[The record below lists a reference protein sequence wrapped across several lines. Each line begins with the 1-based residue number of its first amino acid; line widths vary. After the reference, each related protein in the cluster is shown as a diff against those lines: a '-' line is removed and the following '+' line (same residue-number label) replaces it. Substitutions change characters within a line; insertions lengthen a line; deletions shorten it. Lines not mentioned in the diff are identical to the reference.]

1 MRLRE
6 YFKPLPQPD
15 RSQERLA
22 ERSRPQSGLPEKAS
36 LLHGCAVKKLTSLAA
51 VGRFLSTYR
60 LQANKY
66 HTAICCGNHRPE
78 PFGVSGHAPSPPEKP
93 EDSSSPSLTVGQHCS
108 TVAAMGVL
116 GPNPSP
122 TTRKGHVMN
131 RKTYGA
137 HCSGWQHSPDERR
150 HRHEN
155 TKTITCLTLAA
166 TGFLI
171 LSLQPYA
178 GPWSILAGFMC
189 CSPVMLSFALSKG
202 TQK

>member
-1 MRLRE
+1 M
-6 YFKPLPQPD
+6 
-15 RSQERLA
+15 
-22 ERSRPQSGLPEKAS
+22 
-36 LLHGCAVKKLTSLAA
+36 
-51 VGRFLSTYR
+51 GRFLSTYR

-66 HTAICCGNHRPE
+66 HTAIYCGNHRPE
-78 PFGVSGHAPSPPEKP
+78 PFGVSGHAPPPPGKTRGLVI
-93 EDSSSPSLTVGQHCS
+93 SISHSWSTLQHS
-108 TVAAMGVL
+108 GGKGVL

-122 TTRKGHVMN
+122 ATRKGHVMN

>member
-1 MRLRE
+1 M
-6 YFKPLPQPD
+6 PQW
-15 RSQERLA
+15 
-22 ERSRPQSGLPEKAS
+22 
-36 LLHGCAVKKLTSLAA
+36 V
-51 VGRFLSTYR
+51 VFLSTYR

-78 PFGVSGHAPSPPEKP
+78 PFGVSGHAPSPPHHRTRH
-93 EDSSSPSLTVGQHCS
+93 PSLRNQKHG
-108 TVAAMGVL
+108 GGKDVL
-116 GPNPSP
+116 GSNPSP
-122 TTRKGHVMN
+122 ATRKGHVMN

>member
-1 MRLRE
+1 MPQWVVFYPPIDYRQINTILRSAAATIGRN
-6 YFKPLPQPD
+6 P
-15 RSQERLA
+15 
-22 ERSRPQSGLPEKAS
+22 SGCLD
-36 LLHGCAVKKLTSLAA
+36 T
-51 VGRFLSTYR
+51 
-60 LQANKY
+60 
-66 HTAICCGNHRPE
+66 HR
-78 PFGVSGHAPSPPEKP
+78 HHREKP

-108 TVAAMGVL
+108 TVAAMDVL
-116 GPNPSP
+116 GSNPSP
-122 TTRKGHVMN
+122 ATRKGHVMN

-137 HCSGWQHSPDERR
+137 HCSGWQHSMDERR
-150 HRHEN
+150 RRHEN

>member
-1 MRLRE
+1 
-6 YFKPLPQPD
+6 
-15 RSQERLA
+15 
-22 ERSRPQSGLPEKAS
+22 
-36 LLHGCAVKKLTSLAA
+36 
-51 VGRFLSTYR
+51 
-60 LQANKY
+60 
-66 HTAICCGNHRPE
+66 
-78 PFGVSGHAPSPPEKP
+78 
-93 EDSSSPSLTVGQHCS
+93 
-108 TVAAMGVL
+108 
-116 GPNPSP
+116 
-122 TTRKGHVMN
+122 MN

-189 CSPVMLSFALSKG
+189 WSPVMLSFALSKG

>member
-78 PFGVSGHAPSPPEKP
+78 PFGVSGHAPSSPHHRTRH
-93 EDSSSPSLTVGQHCS
+93 PSLTVGQHCN
-108 TVAAMGVL
+108 TVTARTFSVRIRAR
-116 GPNPSP
+116 PRK
-122 TTRKGHVMN
+122 RKGHVMN

-150 HRHEN
+150 RRHEN

>member
-1 MRLRE
+1 M
-6 YFKPLPQPD
+6 
-15 RSQERLA
+15 
-22 ERSRPQSGLPEKAS
+22 
-36 LLHGCAVKKLTSLAA
+36 
-51 VGRFLSTYR
+51 GRFLSTYR

-78 PFGVSGHAPSPPEKP
+78 PFGVSGHAPPPPGKTRGLVI
-93 EDSSSPSLTVGQHCS
+93 SISHSWSTLQHS
-108 TVAAMGVL
+108 GGKGVL
-116 GPNPSP
+116 GSNPSP
-122 TTRKGHVMN
+122 ATRKGHVMN

-137 HCSGWQHSPDERR
+137 HCSGWQHSMDERR
-150 HRHEN
+150 RRHEN

-189 CSPVMLSFALSKG
+189 CSSVALCFMLDDE
-202 TQK
+202 